1 MRLLSARSGVR
12 IPPSTPSCKLSPYIR
27 AFFLF
32 IDSFENL
39 FENLE
44 KSGKN
49 NCENNSLNTVMRPI
63 IVDAINYTNS
73 IMMRLKKCLK
83 YVRIGKS
90 FASWFHA

>member
-1 MRLLSARSGVR
+1 MVLK
-12 IPPSTPSCKLSPYIR
+12 T
-27 AFFLF
+27 FLKTF
-32 IDSFENL
+32 K
-39 FENLE
+39 

-49 NCENNSLNTVMRPI
+49 NCENSSLNVAMRPI
-63 IVDAINYTNS
+63 IVATINYTNS

>member
-12 IPPSTPSCKLSPYIR
+12 IPPSTPSCELSPYIR
-27 AFFLF
+27 VFLLF

-39 FENLE
+39 KKN
-44 KSGKN
+44 GKN
-49 NCENNSLNTVMRPI
+49 NCENNTLNAAMRPI
-63 IVDAINYTNS
+63 IVATINYTNS

>member
-1 MRLLSARSGVR
+1 MHNSL
-12 IPPSTPSCKLSPYIR
+12 PPSTPSCVKSLYIK
-27 AFFLF
+27 AFLLF

-39 FENLE
+39 FENLLK

-49 NCENNSLNTVMRPI
+49 NCENSSLNAAMRPI
-63 IVDAINYTNS
+63 IVATINYTNS